1 MKKNM
6 LLTLAVFAATST
18 FAQVDPVGNFNKHVV
33 EQWTGDY
40 VRIGQW
46 KVKGSPYFL
55 GEPFPGIL
63 NYTDGKSAKSDKILY
78 DLHNQK
84 VGFKQGNDALES
96 LNSVESFSIS
106 LPDRYGNKNLVFR
119 NSAAFGDNS
128 NTYYNVLEDG
138 AKLVFL
144 KQYKTKL
151 VPDSRNMLD
160 KDAKMFEQVYDYFI
174 YNKGTKTLHKI
185 KLREKDLLKEL
196 EAEPAAKDY
205 VTKSVASLSTEHDF
219 ITVINTVN
227 TQFK

>member
-6 LLTLAVFAATST
+6 LFALVVLTTNSA
-18 FAQVDPVGNFNKHVV
+18 FAQVDPVGSFNKHIV

-40 VRIGQW
+40 IRVGNY

-55 GEPFPGIL
+55 GEPFPGTL
-63 NYTDGKSAKSDKILY
+63 TYTDGKSAKSQQVLY

-84 VGFKQGNDALES
+84 VGFKQGNDALEA
-96 LNSVESFSIS
+96 LNAVESFSIT
-106 LPDRYGNKNLVFR
+106 LPDKYGNKNMLFR
-119 NSAAFGDNS
+119 NGATYGDKDNV
-128 NTYYNVLEDG
+128 YYNVLEDG
-138 AKLVFL
+138 DKFAFL

-151 VPDSRNMLD
+151 VADSRNTLD

-196 EAEPAAKDY
+196 DAEPAAKDY
-205 VTKSVASLSTEHDF
+205 VAKNVASLSTEHDF